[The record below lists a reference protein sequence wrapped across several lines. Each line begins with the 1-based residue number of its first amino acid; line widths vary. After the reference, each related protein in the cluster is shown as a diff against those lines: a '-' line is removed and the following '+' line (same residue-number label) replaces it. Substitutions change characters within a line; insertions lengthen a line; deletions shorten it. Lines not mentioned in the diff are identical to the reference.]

1 MKKYNRIKKKI
12 TKCELLI
19 HKSCKYDYN
28 QAVTKNIISNRD
40 MYNFCRAITKAGKEV
55 LTREDTSYLDSFE
68 YNKDNLLSLINKRNK
83 ILLAASSSDNPE
95 LKQKCI
101 DARNNVKDVAR
112 AAKNR

>member
-1 MKKYNRIKKKI
+1 
-12 TKCELLI
+12 
-19 HKSCKYDYN
+19 
-28 QAVTKNIISNRD
+28 
-40 MYNFCRAITKAGKEV
+40 MYNFCRAITEAGKEV

-101 DARNNVKDVAR
+101 DARNNVKDSVR
-112 AAKNR
+112 AAKSRWIFNLVDRMSDINKTLRKVQKN